1 MPTCAVGELTEP
13 WALTRVGANFRSRR
27 RRALLVNSP
36 RRVLSVELARA
47 PFLDA
52 DVRCW

>member
-1 MPTCAVGELTEP
+1 MPTCAVGVFTEP
-13 WALTRVGANFRSRR
+13 RDLIRARASFRSRR
-27 RRALLVNSP
+27 RRVLLVNPP
-36 RRVLSVELARA
+36 RSVLSVELARA